1 MSSRFKHSL
10 LDFKT
15 FEKSSIDQLFAMA
28 DEIARDKKAAIPFT
42 GETVALLFFE
52 ASTRT
57 RMSFET
63 ACARLGTYPL
73 RFDGKS
79 GTSLEKGESLVDT
92 VLNVD
97 AMNPSVLVIRCGDN
111 LDLHE
116 LAGKVNSPII
126 NAGWGKQGHPTQALL
141 DAYTIRQN
149 LGTCEKQKVLIVGD
163 IVHSRVAASHLELAK
178 LLNYEVAFCGPAG
191 FIPTQFQGRVFGTLS
206 EGLKWCTVAMALRV
220 QSERHQA
227 ESALDNYS
235 QQFGFTTKSLTDLSS
250 KALILHPGPINHGT
264 EMDEEV
270 LSDGRCRVLQQ
281 VSNGV
286 FIRQALIHRAL
297 REEQS

>member
-10 LDFKT
+10 LDLRNFQ
-15 FEKSSIDQLFAMA
+15 KSSIDQLFSLA
-28 DEIARDKKAAIPFT
+28 DEIAQDRKQAVPFT
-42 GETVALLFFE
+42 GKTVALLFFE

-63 ACARLGTYPL
+63 ACARLGHYPL
-73 RFDGKS
+73 RFDGKN
-79 GTSLEKGESLVDT
+79 GTSLEKGESLIDT

-97 AMNPSVLVIRCGDN
+97 AMGPSALVIRCGDN
-111 LDLHE
+111 LDLQE
-116 LAGKVNSPII
+116 LTNKVKCPII
-126 NAGWGKQGHPTQALL
+126 NAGWGKRGHPTQALL
-141 DAYTIRQN
+141 DAYTIRQS
-149 LGTCEKQKVLIVGD
+149 LGTCERQKVLIVGD
-163 IVHSRVAASHLELAK
+163 VVHSRVAASHLELAQS
-178 LLNYEVAFCGPAG
+178 LNYEVAFCGPDS

-220 QSERHQA
+220 QTERHQA
-227 ESALDNYS
+227 ESALGNYS
-235 QQFGFTTKSLTDLSS
+235 EQFGFTSKSLSDLSR

-270 LSDGRCRVLQQ
+270 LSDERCRVLQQ

-286 FIRQALIHRAL
+286 FIRQALIRKAL
-297 REEQS
+297 MEEQA

>member
-10 LDFKT
+10 LDLKT
-15 FEKSSIDQLFAMA
+15 SDKSSIDQLFSVA
-28 DEIARDKKAAIPFT
+28 DTIAKDQNVAIPFT
-42 GETVALLFFE
+42 GQTVALLFFE

-63 ACARLGTYPL
+63 VCARLGVYPL
-73 RFDGKS
+73 CLDGKS

-92 VLNVD
+92 VLNVA
-97 AMNPSVLVIRCGDN
+97 AMNPAALVIRCGDN
-111 LDLHE
+111 LDLKE
-116 LAGKVNSPII
+116 LANKVQIPLL
-126 NAGWGKQGHPTQALL
+126 NAGWGQQGHPTQALL

-149 LGTCEKQKVLIVGD
+149 LGTCSKQKILIVGD

-178 LLNYEVAFCGPAG
+178 ILDYEVAFCGPDS
-191 FIPTQFQGRVFGTLS
+191 FIPAQFQGRVFGTLS

-220 QSERHQA
+220 QTERHQA
-227 ESALDNYS
+227 ASALGDYS
-235 QQFGFTTKSLTDLSS
+235 VQFGFTKKSLSDLSS
-250 KALILHPGPINHGT
+250 QALILHPGPINHGI

-270 LSDGRCRVLQQ
+270 LNDGRCRVLQQ

-286 FIRQALIHRAL
+286 FIRQALIRRAL
-297 REEQS
+297 MEEHA